1 MRILIKGRQE
11 GQSEREDVMVS
22 GGGSDVGPRAKECGW
37 LPEAGKDEETDS
49 LLEQSSRM
57 LLGSIS
63 G

>member
-1 MRILIKGRQE
+1 M
-11 GQSEREDVMVS
+11 MVS
-22 GGGSDVGPRAKECGW
+22 GGGSDVRPRAKECGW